1 VRFTFIALCVV
12 AHIASPAAWAQ
23 ADANA
28 TKAAGDA
35 FGFRSGD
42 DSVGI
47 YDETSVR
54 GFNLEARATIGS
66 TTATSSGIPA

>member
-1 VRFTFIALCVV
+1 MVT
-12 AHIASPAAWAQ
+12 HIASPAAWAQ

-28 TKAAGDA
+28 TRAAGDA

-54 GFNLEARATIGS
+54 GFNLEAAGNYRVNDS
-66 TTATSSGIPA
+66 YFVRY